1 MVIYWELALVR
12 MKWFAKID
20 IRRYRLYRVGFHAAR
35 AIPGLSSRW
44 GKLAVV
50 LCILALSCAIFID
63 PVHDSS
69 LSEDQLVRENVL
81 HRQSVAASGLDEEAF
96 MLEIVTELGTGLKGD
111 DPARVS
117 RILVDQGRR
126 YNLDPM
132 LLVAVIMT
140 ESSFGPT
147 EVSSMGARGLMQVKP
162 SVAEAIANRNGIH
175 WGHADQ
181 LFDPAYNIHLGTRY
195 LFELILQ
202 FRDVRKALIA
212 YNYGET
218 ALRGRLAN
226 GQKLP
231 TRYLRRVKK
240 NYYAMRDRFGDRV
253 PWEPVQFELPIQ

>member
-1 MVIYWELALVR
+1 
-12 MKWFAKID
+12 
-20 IRRYRLYRVGFHAAR
+20 LYRVGFYLAR
-35 AIPGLSSRW
+35 AVPGLWSRR
-44 GKLAVV
+44 GKLAIIFGV
-50 LCILALSCAIFID
+50 LALSCAVFLD
-63 PVHDSS
+63 PVHDST
-69 LSEDQLVRENVL
+69 LSRDQFVRENVL
-81 HRQSVAASGLDEEAF
+81 HRQAVAASSLDEEAF
-96 MLEIVTELGTGLKGD
+96 MLEIITELGTGLKGD
-111 DPARVS
+111 DPAIVA

-126 YNLDPM
+126 YNLDPL

-147 EVSSMGARGLMQVKP
+147 EVSSMGAMGLMQVKP
-162 SVAEAIANRNGIH
+162 SVAEAVANRNGMH
-175 WGHADQ
+175 WRQADQ

-226 GQKLP
+226 GEKLP
-231 TRYLRRVKK
+231 TKYLKRVKK